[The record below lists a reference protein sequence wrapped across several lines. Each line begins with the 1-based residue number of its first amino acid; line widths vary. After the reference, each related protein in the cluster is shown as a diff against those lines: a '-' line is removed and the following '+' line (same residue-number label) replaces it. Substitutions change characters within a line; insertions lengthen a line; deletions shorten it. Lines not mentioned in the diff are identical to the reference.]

1 MAKDIREQGGEP
13 PVYEPRLYLMNGVN
27 EVFSLLSEDGKDKL
41 HVLLEKCEV
50 PLAVFF
56 VMAETAAGVSSFSF
70 RPWFKKQ
77 AVFNT
82 AVWIGDRISDQFQ
95 FSKYGPAASFM
106 RALGLSLVIWSR
118 MADRL

>member
-1 MAKDIREQGGEP
+1 M
-13 PVYEPRLYLMNGVN
+13 VNGVN
-27 EVFSLLSEDGKDKL
+27 EVFSLLTEDGKDKL

-82 AVWIGDRISDQFQ
+82 AVWVGDGISDQFQ
-95 FSKYGPAASFM
+95 LKVRPGRQLYEHVGDEFGYLVEDGRPALIKLLATEEGG
-106 RALGLSLVIWSR
+106 AED
-118 MADRL
+118 A